1 MRSVLV
7 SHPHAA
13 AVANEAAAALARGG
27 ILSRYATGAA
37 WPESSGGRAL
47 GWIASRRPS
56 LMNRVVR
63 GVDRHR
69 LWSLPGVELAA
80 RACARAS
87 LGRIRPYDAIFWAH
101 DRAVAAAPWPADVDC
116 VYAYEDAAAAT
127 FERGRRRDAARIW
140 DLPAPHFR
148 SRERVWREEP
158 GRWPGVVEGPLPLEP
173 EWKRARKERELRL
186 ATGVVVASAYT
197 LSTLRESGYEGAAL
211 VVPYGFPV
219 GSFPA
224 KVDRRDGPF
233 TVLAVGSHSAAK
245 GTPYLL
251 EAWRLAGVEG
261 RLRLVGAL
269 RLGKR
274 FVERYAGTFEH
285 VPYVP
290 RARLSVEYQDADV
303 LVFPSLGDGFGLVIQ
318 EAMCSGTPVIATRC
332 SGGPECIV
340 GDGREGWLV
349 PDRSVEALVEV
360 IRRAASDRERL
371 RDMGRAARRRAEAWT
386 WAEAGT
392 ALVRAVERLSTC

>member
-1 MRSVLV
+1 MRSVLL

-13 AVANEAAAALARGG
+13 AVANEAAAALASGG
-27 ILSRYATGAA
+27 ILARYATGAA
-37 WPESSGGRAL
+37 WPESSTSRAF
-47 GWIASRRPS
+47 GWAASRRPA
-56 LMNRVVR
+56 LLNRVVR
-63 GVDRHR
+63 GVDRR
-69 LWSLPGVELAA
+69 QLWSLPAVELAA
-80 RACARAS
+80 RACARAT
-87 LGRIRPYDAIFWAH
+87 LGRIRPYDAVFWAH
-101 DRAVAAAPWPADVDC
+101 DRAVASAFWPVDIDC

-127 FERGRRRDAARIW
+127 FERARRRDAARIW
-140 DLPAPHFR
+140 DLPAPHHR

-158 GRWPGVVEGPLPLEP
+158 SRWPGVVAGPLPVEP
-173 EWKRARKERELRL
+173 PWKRARKDRELRL

-224 KVDRRDGPF
+224 KVDRRDRPF
-233 TVLAVGSHSAAK
+233 TVLAVK

-251 EAWRLAGVEG
+251 EAWRVAGVEG
-261 RLRLVGAL
+261 RLRLVGAM
-269 RLGKR
+269 RLGKA
-274 FVERYAGTFEH
+274 FMERYAGRFEH

-290 RARLSVEYQDADV
+290 RARLSAEYQGADV
-303 LVFPSLGDGFGLVIQ
+303 LVFPSLGDGFGLVMQ
-318 EAMCSGTPVIATRC
+318 EAMCSGTPVVATRC

-340 GDGREGWLV
+340 EDGREGWLV

-360 IRRAASDRERL
+360 IRRAAADRERL
-371 RDMGRAARRRAEAWT
+371 REMGRAARRRAEAWT